1 VANMDSRHTLVIVL
15 IIALIEIG
23 FYDFASPFENC
34 QREYLENKN
43 LYDVRAQVN

>member
-1 VANMDSRHTLVIVL
+1 MDSRHTLVIVL